1 MFTPLQL
8 QNIEFI
14 QVRDSPL
21 VVTPIMMALQE
32 KKYKGC
38 WSFPPILLC
47 SSNSYAKLMH
57 IL

>member
-8 QNIEFI
+8 QNIELI

-32 KKYKGC
+32 KNTRDAEAFPQ
-38 WSFPPILLC
+38 SF
-47 SSNSYAKLMH
+47 YVQATLMPN
-57 IL
+57 